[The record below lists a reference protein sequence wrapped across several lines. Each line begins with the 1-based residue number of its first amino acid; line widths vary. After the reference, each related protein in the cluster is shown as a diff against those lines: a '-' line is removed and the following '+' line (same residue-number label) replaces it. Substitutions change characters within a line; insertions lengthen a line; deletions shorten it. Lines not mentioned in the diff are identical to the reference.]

1 MFTPFNHIYDR
12 SFMSLLYIFMNN
24 NSEKNFLLSP
34 KGLLIQSGRTKQMV
48 YEYDRLAIPPLR
60 RLTRLK
66 ERDRYVFGNSRVQV
80 IISLADYGYIGMVT
94 TSVFNLEERT
104 KKTTVNIIPLSFG
117 ITDLPASPEW
127 GDVVLRSGEASLDF
141 SKASGKRYIRGR
153 VERFDDVRSL
163 YVNMTAEETQSDA
176 VCSVVGNSAEPET
189 FRMTY
194 KKMAMPASGTV
205 VYGADTFNLSAENC
219 FCTLDW
225 ERSVLS
231 KGTSSRWMMGQGAI
245 EEGGTV
251 AFSFSACPSSKKLT
265 DNAVFING
273 ELYDPGDIKLTRN
286 DNDGTLRLHSP
297 ANRIDLVFTPLLSGR
312 ADAEFMRFSLYESE
326 LTCGEWNGTIK
337 LGTGKAI
344 EINHVIGFAEKNHFR
359 W

>member
-1 MFTPFNHIYDR
+1 
-12 SFMSLLYIFMNN
+12 MNN
-24 NSEKNFLLSP
+24 NSSEKNYLLSP
-34 KGLLIQSGRTKQMV
+34 KGLLIQSGRSRQMI

-60 RLTRLK
+60 RLMRLK
-66 ERDRYVFGNSRVQV
+66 ERDRYIFGNSKVQ
-80 IISLADYGYIGMVT
+80 IMLSLADYGYIGMVT
-94 TSVFNLEERT
+94 SAVFNLEERT

-127 GDVVLRSGEASLDF
+127 GDVILRSGGEGSLDF

-153 VERFDDVRSL
+153 IERFDDVRSL
-163 YVNMTAEETQSDA
+163 YVNMTAEEPETDA
-176 VCSVVGNSAEPET
+176 VCSVIGNSAEPES

-194 KKMAMPASGTV
+194 KKMAMPVSGSV
-205 VYGADTFNLSAENC
+205 VYGADTFNLSAEDS

-231 KGTSSRWMMGQGAI
+231 KGTSSRWLMGQGAL

-251 AFSFSACPSSKKLT
+251 AFSFSVCPSSKKLT
-265 DNAVFING
+265 DNAVFVNG
-273 ELYDPGDIKLTRN
+273 ELYDTGEVRLSRN
-286 DNDGTLRLHSP
+286 DNDGTFRLHSP
-297 ANRIDLVFTPLLSGR
+297 ANRIDLIFRPALSCK
-312 ADAEFMRFSLYESE
+312 ADAELMRFSLYESE

-337 LGTGKAI
+337 LGSGKVV
-344 EINHVIGFAEKNHFR
+344 EVRNVIGFAEKNHFR